1 MGGENR
7 NTMIVLQLIEEN
19 SLANLV
25 FKELSTLNTTVIRY
39 RDPVRVLDSIAELKP
54 GAVVMRQKDFPL
66 HAQLLTALLKFY
78 TPLQHCKMI
87 ILGNDER
94 PFPSCSFVR
103 ETLFLKDPSIL
114 LNEFAD
120 IPHTSSHR
128 GSRLVAKAQRM
139 VKE

>member
-1 MGGENR
+1 
-7 NTMIVLQLIEEN
+7 MIVLQLIEEN